1 MCEEASRRA
10 TPDRAGARPYQRL
23 RGSRDG
29 TSLPA
34 PTRIARRHVPTSAY
48 ADRATARPYQRLR
61 GSRDGASLVVSVFF
75 AACYR
80 CLVLI

>member
-34 PTRIARRHVPTSAY
+34 PTWIARRRVPCRERVFRSLLSLFG
-48 ADRATARPYQRLR
+48 AD
-61 GSRDGASLVVSVFF
+61 
-75 AACYR
+75 
-80 CLVLI
+80 LIPHYFSQLNSEI